1 MSKVGKKPIPV
12 PEEVEINIEKG
23 DIIVKGPKGSLS
35 FKARPEIK
43 VDLQQKDGKKQLML
57 TRKNNSKL
65 VKSLHGLTR
74 TLIANMIDGVINGYN
89 KTLKIVGTGYRVQ
102 QQGKT
107 LVFSLGFSHPVKM
120 DSPKGIEFSL
130 KGNNQVTVSGIDK
143 QLVGQTA
150 ADMRQL
156 KKPDAYKGKGIRYID
171 EIVKT
176 KPGKAAK
183 TAAA

>member
-1 MSKVGKKPIPV
+1 MSKIGKKPILI
-12 PEEVEINIEKG
+12 PEEVEISIEKG
-23 DIIVKGPKGSLS
+23 SVSVKGPKGSLS
-35 FKARPEIK
+35 IKIRPEIK
-43 VDLQQKDGKKQLML
+43 ADLQQKDGKKQLIL
-57 TRKNNSKL
+57 TRKNNAKL
-65 VKSLHGLTR
+65 VKSLHGLSR
-74 TLIANMIDGVINGYN
+74 TLIANMIDGVIKGYS

-102 QQGKT
+102 QEGKT

-120 DSPKGIEFSL
+120 DPPEGIEFTL
-130 KGNNQVTVSGIDK
+130 KGNNQITVSGIDK

-156 KKPDAYKGKGIRYID
+156 KKPDAYKGKGIRYIN